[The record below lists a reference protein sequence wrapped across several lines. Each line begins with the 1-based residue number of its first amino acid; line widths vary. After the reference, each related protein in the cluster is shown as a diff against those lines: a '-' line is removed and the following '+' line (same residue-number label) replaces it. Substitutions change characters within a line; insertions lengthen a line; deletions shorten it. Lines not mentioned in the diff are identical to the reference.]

1 LGNKKLYSGIYNLNI
16 KENRDDGKQSVID
29 KIIENKSYLNTQV
42 REYEI
47 YGIESYQMK
56 RARKEK
62 EALLAIKPKE
72 PETTLMKQLLHEALS
87 DKTALVR
94 MSPEKLS

>member
-1 LGNKKLYSGIYNLNI
+1 
-16 KENRDDGKQSVID
+16 
-29 KIIENKSYLNTQV
+29 
-42 REYEI
+42 
-47 YGIESYQMK
+47 MK